1 MREEL
6 AAAAVAPSCRRGERA
21 GKAAVAQNF
30 LMQPAAQPASG
41 GRREKEEEEE
51 GGRYRVNFQEA
62 GPIVC
67 SHTEEYTRSIDRSR
81 RSCLKH
87 EGKVAS

>member
-30 LMQPAAQPASG
+30 LMQPAAQPARG
-41 GRREKEEEEE
+41 GRREKEEEEEE

-67 SHTEEYTRSIDRSR
+67 SHTEEYTLDRSR
-81 RSCLKH
+81 IEELPKT
-87 EGKVAS
+87 

>member
-6 AAAAVAPSCRRGERA
+6 AAAAVAPSCHRGERA

-30 LMQPAAQPASG
+30 LMQPAAQPARG
-41 GRREKEEEEE
+41 GRREKEEE

-67 SHTEEYTRSIDRSR
+67 SHTEEYTLDRSR
-81 RSCLKH
+81 IEELPKT
-87 EGKVAS
+87 